1 MNVFVLASVLWL
13 AQLQQQ
19 PTPLNTEISAED
31 DHLRAVMSE
40 TNGSAV
46 EMLRAFELHL
56 NKFPN
61 SPRKLEIEKA
71 AAKSA
76 IDLKDDARTILWGER
91 VLQSEADLQILDR
104 VANALL
110 SSSNITPD
118 MAQRALKYAK
128 QFEEL
133 VLQIDKE
140 RLANPKDAARRR
152 DEVDRGL
159 CRSLVFQSRALTV
172 LGKHADAV
180 VAARKAFDYSPSEVA
195 AHQLGIALSK
205 AGQPAEAAK
214 AFADA
219 MVVPDP
225 RATDAERE
233 LDRKLMA
240 ENWTKSKGSEA
251 GLGELLLPAY
261 DRTSALV
268 AEKRKVLRQMDPNR
282 DASNPME
289 YTLSGVNGD
298 KLDLKS
304 LRGKVVVLDF
314 WATWCG
320 PCRGQYPLYEQVKAR
335 FKDRKDVVFLAI
347 NTDEDQGLVKPFLA
361 EQKWNKSVYFEDGL
375 SRALRVEN
383 IPTTMVF
390 DKTGQLAS
398 RLNGY
403 IPDRFVDMLSTRIE
417 YALNGATP
425 QAVRQ

>member
-1 MNVFVLASVLWL
+1 M
-13 AQLQQQ
+13 
-19 PTPLNTEISAED
+19 NTEITSEE
-31 DHLRAVMSE
+31 DHLRAVLSE
-40 TNGSAV
+40 TNGSPV

-61 SPRKLEIEKA
+61 SPRKAEIEKA

-76 IDLKDDARTILWGER
+76 IDLKDDPRTIQWGER
-91 VLQSEADLQILDR
+91 VLEREADLQILDR
-104 VANALL
+104 VSNALL
-110 SSSNITPD
+110 SAPSVSTEN
-118 MAQRALKYAK
+118 AQRALTYAK

-140 RLANPKDAARRR
+140 PLANPKDAARRR

-159 CRSLVFQSRALTV
+159 CRSLVFQSRALSV
-172 LGKHADAV
+172 LGKHPEAV

-195 AHQLGIALSK
+195 AHQLGLALSK

-233 LDRKLMA
+233 LDRKLMG
-240 ENWTKSKGSEA
+240 ESWTKSKGSEA
-251 GLGELLLPAY
+251 GLNELLLPAY
-261 DRTSALV
+261 DKTAALV
-268 AEKRKVLRQMDPNR
+268 ATKRKVLHDLDPNR
-282 DASNPME
+282 DAANPME
-289 YTLSGVNGD
+289 YTLTGVNGD
-298 KLDLKS
+298 KLNLKS

-335 FKDRKDVVFLAI
+335 FKERKDVVFLAI
-347 NTDEDQGLVKPFLA
+347 NTDEDQAQVKPFLA

-390 DKTGQLAS
+390 DKAGQLAS

-403 IPDRFVDMLSTRIE
+403 IPERFVDMLSARIDS
-417 YALNGATP
+417 ALKP
-425 QAVRQ
+425 

>member
-1 MNVFVLASVLWL
+1 MTALVLASFLWV
-13 AQLQQQ
+13 AQQQ
-19 PTPLNTEISAED
+19 PTPMNTEITAEE
-31 DHLRAVMSE
+31 DHLRSVLSE
-40 TNGSAV
+40 TNGSPV
-46 EMLRAFELHL
+46 EMLRAFEIHL

-61 SPRKLEIEKA
+61 SPRKAEIEKA

-76 IDLKDDARTILWGER
+76 IDLKDDARTIYWGDR
-91 VLQSEADLQILDR
+91 VLEREVDLQILDR

-110 SSSNITPD
+110 SSKNITQE
-118 MAQRALKYAK
+118 MAQKALRYTK

-140 RLANPKDAARRR
+140 AMANPKDAARRR

-159 CRSLVFQSRALTV
+159 CRSLVLQSRALGI
-172 LGKHADAV
+172 LGKHPDAV
-180 VAARKAFDYSPSEVA
+180 VAARKAMDYSPSEIA
-195 AHQLGIALSK
+195 ANQLGLALSK

-214 AFADA
+214 AFAEA
-219 MVVPDP
+219 LMVPDV

-233 LDRKLMA
+233 LDRKLMG
-240 ENWTKSKGSEA
+240 ENWVKSKGSEA
-251 GLGELLLPAY
+251 GMAELLLPAY
-261 DRTSALV
+261 DRMAALV
-268 AEKRKVLRQMDPNR
+268 AEKRKVLRQLDPNR
-282 DASNPME
+282 DAANPME

-298 KLDLKS
+298 KLDLKT

-320 PCRGQYPLYEQVKAR
+320 PCRGQYPLYEQVKDR

-383 IPTTMVF
+383 IPTTIVF
-390 DKTGQLAS
+390 DKNGQLAS

-403 IPDRFVDMLSTRIE
+403 IPERFVDMLSARIE
-417 YALNGATP
+417 GALKP
-425 QAVRQ
+425 

>member
-1 MNVFVLASVLWL
+1 VTAFVLTSVLWV

-19 PTPLNTEISAED
+19 QQQAPVPMNTEITAEE
-31 DHLRAVMSE
+31 DHLRAVLSE
-40 TNGSAV
+40 TSGSPV

-61 SPRKLEIEKA
+61 SPRKSEIEKA

-76 IDLKDDARTILWGER
+76 IDLKDDPRTIQWGER
-91 VLQSEADLQILDR
+91 VLEREADLQILDR
-104 VANALL
+104 VSNALL
-110 SSSNITPD
+110 SAPNVSTDN
-118 MAQRALKYAK
+118 AQKALKYAK

-140 RLANPKDAARRR
+140 PLANPKDAARRR

-159 CRSLVFQSRALTV
+159 CRSLVFQSRALSV
-172 LGKHADAV
+172 LGKHPEAV
-180 VAARKAFDYSPSEVA
+180 VTARKAFDYSPSELA
-195 AHQLGIALSK
+195 AHQLGLALSK

-233 LDRKLMA
+233 LDRKLMGESWA
-240 ENWTKSKGSEA
+240 KSKGSEA
-251 GLGELLLPAY
+251 GLAELLLPAY
-261 DRTSALV
+261 DKTAALV
-268 AEKRKVLRQMDPNR
+268 AAKRKVLRDLDPNR
-282 DASNPME
+282 DAANPME

-304 LRGKVVVLDF
+304 LRGKVIVLDF

-347 NTDEDQGLVKPFLA
+347 NTDEDQTQVKPFLA

-390 DKTGQLAS
+390 DKAGQLAS

-403 IPDRFVDMLSTRIE
+403 IPERFVDMLSARIDS
-417 YALNGATP
+417 ALKP
-425 QAVRQ
+425 

>member
-1 MNVFVLASVLWL
+1 M
-13 AQLQQQ
+13 
-19 PTPLNTEISAED
+19 NTEITSEE
-31 DHLRAVMSE
+31 DHLRAVLSE
-40 TNGSAV
+40 TNGSPV

-61 SPRKLEIEKA
+61 SPRKAEIEKA

-76 IDLKDDARTILWGER
+76 IDLKDDPRTIQWGER
-91 VLQSEADLQILDR
+91 VLEREADLQILDR
-104 VANALL
+104 VSNALL
-110 SSSNITPD
+110 SAPSVSTEN
-118 MAQRALKYAK
+118 AQRALKYAK

-140 RLANPKDAARRR
+140 PLANPKDAARRR

-159 CRSLVFQSRALTV
+159 CRSLVFQSRALSV

-195 AHQLGIALSK
+195 AHQLGLALSK

-219 MVVPDP
+219 MAVPDP

-233 LDRKLMA
+233 LDRKLMG
-240 ENWTKSKGSEA
+240 ESWTKSKGSEA
-251 GLGELLLPAY
+251 GLNELLLPAY
-261 DRTSALV
+261 DKTAALV
-268 AEKRKVLRQMDPNR
+268 ATKRKVLHDLDPNR
-282 DASNPME
+282 DAANPME
-289 YTLSGVNGD
+289 YTLTGVNGD
-298 KLDLKS
+298 KLNLKS

-335 FKDRKDVVFLAI
+335 FKERKDVVFLAI
-347 NTDEDQGLVKPFLA
+347 NTDEDQAQVKPFLA

-390 DKTGQLAS
+390 DKAGQLAS

-403 IPDRFVDMLSTRIE
+403 IPERFVDMLSARIDS
-417 YALNGATP
+417 ALKP
-425 QAVRQ
+425 